1 MEQLAKQRERFIKAS
16 KNYTDQDGGPSGSSK
31 LDEPG
36 TSKDGAGGSSS
47 GSPHKSSPNK
57 RAAAEDQDQS
67 QDKTSTSRTSISEY
81 TCCICQFQTEATEN
95 RPIGL
100 VTLIQSSSVLAHK
113 HESHNHLGMYWFLML
128 KTMFILVYIEKQ
140 GKERRKEFWNS
151 RAGKFKI
158 TYISLN
164 LPPLDFLAG

>member
-1 MEQLAKQRERFIKAS
+1 MENQVQYRSILVEDEAKKDAERERREADAKKRRAKERQKQMMEQLAKQRERFIKAS
-16 KNYTDQDGGPSGSSK
+16 KNYTDQEGGPSGSSK

-67 QDKTSTSRTSISEY
+67 QDRTSTSRTSISEY

-113 HESHNHLGMYWFLML
+113 HESHNHLG
-128 KTMFILVYIEKQ
+128 IH
-140 GKERRKEFWNS
+140 
-151 RAGKFKI
+151 
-158 TYISLN
+158 
-164 LPPLDFLAG
+164 

>member
-1 MEQLAKQRERFIKAS
+1 MMEQLAKQRERFIKAS
-16 KNYTDQDGGPSGSSK
+16 KNYTDQEGGGPSGSSSK

-36 TSKDGAGGSSS
+36 TSKDGASSS

-67 QDKTSTSRTSISEY
+67 QDKTSTSRVSISEY

-113 HESHNHLGMYWFLML
+113 HESHNHLGIYYF
-128 KTMFILVYIEKQ
+128 Y
-140 GKERRKEFWNS
+140 S
-151 RAGKFKI
+151 
-158 TYISLN
+158 
-164 LPPLDFLAG
+164 